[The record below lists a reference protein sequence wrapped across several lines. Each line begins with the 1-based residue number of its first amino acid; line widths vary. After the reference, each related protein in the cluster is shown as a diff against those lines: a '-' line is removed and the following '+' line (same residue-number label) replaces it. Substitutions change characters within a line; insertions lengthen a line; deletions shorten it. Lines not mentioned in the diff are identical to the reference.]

1 MIEGNRTDDTR
12 NFTLMD
18 FNNIIG
24 DNIVP
29 NCLKSLLPR
38 GEDKLSDDAEF
49 PQDPFVWVVEGVLI
63 LIAFLV
69 GMFGNS
75 FSVIVY
81 SRQKVHRIF
90 HNLLLL
96 LAVFDMVSILK
107 TCQKHF
113 WSNIYIYLIYFKS

>member
-49 PQDPFVWVVEGVLI
+49 PQDPFVWVVEGRVNVCMPTYVHVHSHI
-63 LIAFLV
+63 L
-69 GMFGNS
+69 
-75 FSVIVY
+75 
-81 SRQKVHRIF
+81 
-90 HNLLLL
+90 
-96 LAVFDMVSILK
+96 
-107 TCQKHF
+107 
-113 WSNIYIYLIYFKS
+113 